1 MKYVGLNPDDENIKI
16 FQEMNP
22 RVLYI
27 ISLFICLMLSFQSCQ
42 KELQAERQLD
52 DIIEDI
58 EDSVKANIYAYPAR
72 VLAEK
77 DYYYYKDAVYT
88 GSNPSQNNI
97 FITSPEEWIG
107 DFDDTKL
114 CLNLTAGSHEI
125 TIMVYDFSWQLVAEK
140 TLSIVAA
147 PKPIR
152 KLESTDE
159 LPVFFFGDSII
170 NQNKNQLGKDF
181 TRELNSICDGK
192 IRLVGSKSYRGTQW
206 EYCMYLENVFTG
218 KNDVNNALNNPFYN
232 PDSIEPDELGED
244 GFNKRVDFQWYFET
258 ICGNGKYPK
267 LFYISIGA
275 NDMGRSDGWSGEIIP
290 DNAKRLISLCKK
302 IKSACDDIEGGESNI
317 VIKLFNHQTYP
328 LNINELL
335 GYGIDQ
341 RRIIQNYAWDVYY
354 EAVTSSFNGVSD
366 YVEIVDCASH
376 FDWERGYNPNGDNIH
391 MNSFGASQYANI
403 LVDDFLADP
412 RFD

>member
-1 MKYVGLNPDDENIKI
+1 
-16 FQEMNP
+16 MNR
-22 RVLYI
+22 RVLSF
-27 ISLFICLMLSFQSCQ
+27 ISLFISLTLSSQSCQ
-42 KELQAERQLD
+42 KEFQEERQPD
-52 DIIEDI
+52 EIIEDK
-58 EDSVKANIYAYPAR
+58 EDSIKANIYAYPAR
-72 VLAEK
+72 ILAEK

-88 GSNPSQNNI
+88 GPNPSQNNV
-97 FITSPEEWIG
+97 FITSPNEWIR

-114 CLNLTAGSHEI
+114 CLNTTAGSHEI
-125 TIMVYDFSWQLVAEK
+125 TIKVCDLSGQLLAEK
-140 TLSIVAA
+140 AFRIVAV

-159 LPVFFFGDSII
+159 LLVFFFGDSII
-170 NQNKNQLGKDF
+170 NQNSNRIGKDF
-181 TRELNSICDGK
+181 IRELNGICEGK
-192 IRLVGSKSYRGTQW
+192 IRLVGSQSYKGARW
-206 EYCMYLENVFTG
+206 DYCMYLKNVFTG
-218 KNDVNNALNNPFYN
+218 KNDVKQTVNNPFYN
-232 PDSIEPDELGED
+232 PDSTEPDELGED
-244 GFNKRVDFQWYFET
+244 GFNKRVDFRWFFET
-258 ICGNGKYPK
+258 ICGDGKYPK

-290 DNAKRLISLCKK
+290 DNAKRLLSLCKK
-302 IKSACDDIEGGESNI
+302 IKSACDEIEGGDSGI

-354 EAVTSSFNGVSD
+354 EAVTSSFNGVSG

-376 FDWERGYNPNGDNIH
+376 FDWEKGYDPNGDNIH
-391 MNSFGASQYANI
+391 MNSFGASQYANV
-403 LVDDFLADP
+403 LVDDFLADT

>member
-267 LFYISIGA
+267 LFYISIG
-275 NDMGRSDGWSGEIIP
+275 S
-290 DNAKRLISLCKK
+290 K
-302 IKSACDDIEGGESNI
+302 
-317 VIKLFNHQTYP
+317 
-328 LNINELL
+328 
-335 GYGIDQ
+335 
-341 RRIIQNYAWDVYY
+341 
-354 EAVTSSFNGVSD
+354 
-366 YVEIVDCASH
+366 
-376 FDWERGYNPNGDNIH
+376 
-391 MNSFGASQYANI
+391 
-403 LVDDFLADP
+403 
-412 RFD
+412 